1 MNIVQ
6 MILKLLTSGD
16 NLSKIASALG
26 IGQEQAGKAVSA
38 AVPTLLAA
46 LAGVASKPAGGADLA
61 NVLAKQ
67 DSGVLDNLSSLFSG
81 GGAAAA
87 SQGSNILG
95 SLLGGLG
102 GGALGQIASVLS
114 RFTGV
119 NESAINKL
127 LGVLAPVVLG
137 AITKQSKGLDAAG
150 IARMLA
156 EQKGNIASALPSGLG
171 SLLSSA
177 VPGLSSV
184 LGDASSTASS
194 AARTATTE
202 VRGAAREAEAAG
214 SSVMKWLIPLL
225 LLVLAFFL
233 LPKMCR
239 TATETA
245 PVVKEKAAEAIPAE
259 AESAKLISDATGL
272 IKDATDGIASIK
284 DEASATAA
292 LPKLKDITTKL
303 GGLQSQWAKLPQPL
317 QKTVSDALRPL
328 IAKFRE
334 AVQPVLALPV
344 VGAQVKPV
352 LDEMLAQLDKLIG
365 ATAATAA
372 KETAGDVAGAAAHDA
387 GSAAAGATSQAGR
400 AVGAAAGATLDFARK
415 LARS

>member
-1 MNIVQ
+1 MARMFERNRYNATPFNSIHHNYYPNHAMNIVQ
-6 MILKLLTSGD
+6 MILKLLSSGD
-16 NLSKIASALG
+16 NLNKIASALG

-46 LAGVASKPAGGADLA
+46 LAGVASKPGGGADLA

-67 DSGVLDNLSSLFSG
+67 DSGVLDNISSLFSG
-81 GGAAAA
+81 GGAAA
-87 SQGSNILG
+87 SSKGSNILG

-102 GGALGQIASVLS
+102 GGALGQIGSVLS

-119 NESAINKL
+119 NEGAINKL
-127 LGVLAPVVLG
+127 LGLLAPLVLG
-137 AITKQSKGLDAAG
+137 ALKKQSKGQDAAG
-150 IARMLA
+150 IASMLA

-184 LGDASSTASS
+184 LGDASSAASS

-225 LLVLAFFL
+225 LVVLALFF

-245 PVVKEKAAEAIPAE
+245 PVVKEKAAKAIPAE
-259 AESAKLISDATGL
+259 GDSTKLISDATVL
-272 IKDATDGIASIK
+272 IKDATDGVASIK

-292 LPKLKDITTKL
+292 LPKLQDITAKL
-303 GGLQSQWAKLPQPL
+303 GGI
-317 QKTVSDALRPL
+317 KTLLGQASRRLN
-328 IAKFRE
+328 K
-334 AVQPVLALPV
+334 
-344 VGAQVKPV
+344 KPSA
-352 LDEMLAQLDKLIG
+352 ML
-365 ATAATAA
+365 
-372 KETAGDVAGAAAHDA
+372 
-387 GSAAAGATSQAGR
+387 
-400 AVGAAAGATLDFARK
+400 FAR
-415 LARS
+415 

>member
-16 NLSKIASALG
+16 TLSKIASALG

-46 LAGVASKPAGGADLA
+46 LAGAASKPGGGADLA

-67 DSGVLDNLSSLFSG
+67 ESGMLNGVSSLFSG

-87 SQGSNILG
+87 ASKGSNILE

-102 GGALGQIASVLS
+102 GGALGQIGKVLS

-119 NESAINKL
+119 NEGAINKL
-127 LGVLAPVVLG
+127 LGLLAPVVLG
-137 AITKQSKGLDAAG
+137 ALKKQSTGLDAAG
-150 IARMLA
+150 ISRMLA

-184 LGDASSTASS
+184 LGEASSAASS

-225 LLVLAFFL
+225 LLVLAFFIV
-233 LPKMCR
+233 PMMCR
-239 TATETA
+239 KATETA

-259 AESAKLISDATGL
+259 GDSTKLISDATVL
-272 IKDATDGIASIK
+272 IKDATDGVASIK

-292 LPKLKDITTKL
+292 LPKLQDITAKL
-303 GGLQSQWAKLPQPL
+303 GGIKTLLAKLPAPQ
-317 QKTVSDALRPL
+317 QKAVGDALRPL
-328 IAKFRE
+328 IAKLRE
-334 AVQPVLALPV
+334 AVQPVLALPI
-344 VGAQVKPV
+344 VGAKVKPV
-352 LDEMLAQLDKLIG
+352 VDELLGQLDKLV
-365 ATAATAA
+365 AAP
-372 KETAGDVAGAAAHDA
+372 
-387 GSAAAGATSQAGR
+387 
-400 AVGAAAGATLDFARK
+400 
-415 LARS
+415 